1 MAGNYGDH
9 LIGAGNYGDHLIG
22 QVTLEITL

>member
-9 LIGAGNYGDHLIG
+9 LIGAGNYGDHLIW
-22 QVTLEITL
+22 QVTMEITL